1 MSHRPKIGPAA
12 GKKRP
17 DLEQKVEKIYFR
29 DEYKYWRC
37 MQLPVWV
44 ELVQYKLNYMIIH
57 NKSNLIIQIEI

>member
-12 GKKRP
+12 GKKRA
-17 DLEQKVEKIYFR
+17 DLKQKVEKIYFR
-29 DEYKYWRC
+29 DEKKYWRWI
-37 MQLPVWV
+37 QLLVWV